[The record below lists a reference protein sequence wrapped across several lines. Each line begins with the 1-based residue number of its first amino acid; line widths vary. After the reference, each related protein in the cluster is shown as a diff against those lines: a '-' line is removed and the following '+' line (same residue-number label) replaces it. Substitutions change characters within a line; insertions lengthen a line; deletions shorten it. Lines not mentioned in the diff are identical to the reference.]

1 MDKTYSEIKGHAPFD
16 WNKWLDDAIEKTPD
30 QDELHAA
37 AIRAREWTTCACGN
51 QCAVIPRR
59 ASGEP
64 IDEMLAGLGAA
75 FYTKIHIAE
84 GWPEDRKESLQYAKY
99 ILTDIEVRSA
109 IVIKETL
116 AKLNTK

>member
-1 MDKTYSEIKGHAPFD
+1 MDRTYAETTGHAPFD

-37 AIRAREWTTCACGN
+37 AIRAREWTTCAVGN
-51 QCAVIPRR
+51 ACAIIPR
-59 ASGEP
+59 SELGEP
-64 IDEMLAGLGAA
+64 QDEILASLGQS
-75 FYTKIHIAE
+75 FYSKLHIAQ
-84 GWPEDRKESLQYAKY
+84 GWPEDVKDHLESAKE
-99 ILTDIEVRSA
+99 ILGKIEERAA